1 MPSRRLSLAL
11 VCVAG
16 AAVYLPTAQSRFV
29 QDDRAIIAANPRAH
43 SVSQA
48 LRAFD
53 EPYWPTPS
61 GGEYYRPLTI
71 LSYAVDWTLSG
82 GRAGWLHLMNAL
94 WHGLVS
100 VLVVLVLE
108 RWLSPAA
115 AAKPWRASS
124 AGPKCS
130 QQPACSAR
138 CCVPDA
144 AGGPPPSR
152 VRRPRC

>member
-1 MPSRRLSLAL
+1 M
-11 VCVAG
+11 
-16 AAVYLPTAQSRFV
+16 
-29 QDDRAIIAANPRAH
+29 AANPRPH
-43 SVSQA
+43 SVSPA
-48 LRAFD
+48 WSAFD

-94 WHGLVS
+94 WHGLVC

-115 AAKPWRASS
+115 AA
-124 AGPKCS
+124 
-130 QQPACSAR
+130 
-138 CCVPDA
+138 
-144 AGGPPPSR
+144 AGGLIFALHPVHVEAVAGLVGPGQGVPPG
-152 VRRPRC
+152 RPHPA